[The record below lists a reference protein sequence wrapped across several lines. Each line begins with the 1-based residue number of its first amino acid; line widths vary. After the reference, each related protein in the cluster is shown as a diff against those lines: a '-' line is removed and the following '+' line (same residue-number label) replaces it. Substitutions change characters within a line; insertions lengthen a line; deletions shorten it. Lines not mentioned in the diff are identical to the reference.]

1 MDDLQAPSFS
11 CGVLTQTPR
20 LINYGETKLKILALH
35 WPSVAR
41 NGRSVTNKRVI
52 ANLVASRKKRRNLR
66 DGSLRVLDCRKIA
79 ATPLLPWRLQLKIA
93 RTKKSFLFLFCTR
106 I

>member
-41 NGRSVTNKRVI
+41 NSRLLIGRSGEICAMV
-52 ANLVASRKKRRNLR
+52 LLGFFPVAK
-66 DGSLRVLDCRKIA
+66 
-79 ATPLLPWRLQLKIA
+79 LPPRLYF
-93 RTKKSFLFLFCTR
+93 RGGYN
-106 I
+106 